1 MELFMSAVEVL
12 VPMSLAAI
20 TVVLIA
26 VQFLPAESAE
36 LEE

>member
-1 MELFMSAVEVL
+1 MELFMSALEVL

-20 TVVLIA
+20 TIVLIA
-26 VQFLPAESAE
+26 VQFLPSEHAE